1 MSSVHNQPT
10 REKKTPLTS
19 HLSLSLSLSQ
29 NQSKLVD
36 SFYQNNNDKVVHD
49 KTREA
54 HKERDRQKE
63 KKEGSKK
70 HKPNMYVRAG
80 GNQ

>member
-1 MSSVHNQPT
+1 
-10 REKKTPLTS
+10 
-19 HLSLSLSLSQ
+19 
-29 NQSKLVD
+29 VD
-36 SFYQNNNDKVVHD
+36 SFQQNNNDKVVHD
-49 KTREA
+49 KTRKA

>member
-1 MSSVHNQPT
+1 
-10 REKKTPLTS
+10 
-19 HLSLSLSLSQ
+19 
-29 NQSKLVD
+29 VD
-36 SFYQNNNDKVVHD
+36 SFHQNNNDKVVHN

-70 HKPNMYVRAG
+70 HKPPNMYVRAG